1 MNMNEYKI
9 LFLLNFFDCVCV
21 PTETRSWDRELS
33 LLSVTKHDF
42 LFLPFKVER
51 TKTPLES
58 KIEEIPGQFLR
69 SVALVGFNVVFNG
82 DFKKMDSLWG

>member
-1 MNMNEYKI
+1 MCPQRPEVGIVNHLY
-9 LFLLNFFDCVCV
+9 
-21 PTETRSWDRELS
+21 
-33 LLSVTKHDF
+33 LSVTKHDV